1 MKVSVIIPS
10 KGCQYLEY
18 TLRSLKNQ
26 TMKPYEVVLVLKD
39 CDIRKVE
46 ELTKD
51 FNSVVVEQKRGFVT
65 HAMNLGKREAR
76 GDLLL
81 STDDDAIPLERWIE
95 RYIKLHR
102 MYRNVAGISSRDI
115 YLDLNTIKLKPTPDD
130 TLWVRIFRWFV
141 RPIISPPHP
150 LLKKYKL
157 GVYITKNFE
166 IAHGPCIPRGVCYSL
181 PFRGVNMSFKAEFT
195 YEIQFPEHPRLV
207 SGLGFE
213 QYFGLQIILRGFDT
227 IYVPN
232 NPVLHIIHR
241 SISRSVN
248 KDEIRLEME
257 VLKALLSKF
266 LKNYAKSH
274 V

>member
-102 MYRNVAGISSRDI
+102 MYRNVACISSRDI
-115 YLDLNTIKLKPTPDD
+115 YLDLKRIKLKPTPDD
-130 TLWVRIFRWFV
+130 TPWVRIFRWFV
-141 RPIISPPHP
+141 RPIISPPYP
-150 LLKKYKL
+150 LLKKYRL
-157 GVYITKNFE
+157 GVYITKSFE
-166 IAHGPCIPRGVCYSL
+166 ITHGPCIPRGVCYSL
-181 PFRGVNMSFKAEFT
+181 PFRGVNMSFKAEFM
-195 YEIQFPEHPRLV
+195 YDVWFPEHPRLV
-207 SGLGFE
+207 RGLGFE
-213 QYFGLQIILRGFDT
+213 QHLGLQLVLRGFDS
-227 IYVPN
+227 IYLPD
-232 NPVLHIIHR
+232 NPVLHIVR
-241 SISRSVN
+241 ESLSRTE
-248 KDEIRLEME
+248 KHDEIVAELEIMRSLIRGLIE
-257 VLKALLSKF
+257 
-266 LKNYAKSH
+266 KNGGL
-274 V
+274 